1 MTGIEKIIEQIGVDA
16 AETARATIEAA
27 QNSAQEEKSSA
38 IEKASAQC
46 AQIRSQS
53 KKDVADWLER
63 ARSAG
68 MLKKRQLILSA
79 KQELISEII
88 EAAHHRLL
96 EMTDNAY
103 FTMLLKMIEK
113 YALPQ
118 KGELLF
124 SPVDY
129 QRLPTD
135 FQESVNAVFQK
146 KNASLVISNQ
156 NRSID
161 GGFVL
166 VYGEIEVNCSFA
178 ALFDSA
184 KDQLQDRVNEVL
196 FL

>member
-1 MTGIEKIIEQIGVDA
+1 MTGIEKIIEQIGLDA
-16 AETARATIEAA
+16 AETARATIEEAR
-27 QNSAQEEKSSA
+27 NSAQEEKSSTLKKVS
-38 IEKASAQC
+38 EQC
-46 AQIRSQS
+46 TQIRSQS
-53 KKDVADWLER
+53 EKDVADWLER

-68 MLKKRQLILSA
+68 LLKKRQLILSA
-79 KQELISEII
+79 KQELIGEII
-88 EAAHHRLL
+88 NTAHHQLL
-96 EMTDNAY
+96 EMTDNEY
-103 FTMLLKMIEK
+103 FKMLLKMIEK

-124 SPVDY
+124 SPADY

-135 FQESVNAVFQK
+135 FQESVNAVVQK
-146 KNASLVISNQ
+146 ENASLVISNQ

-178 ALFDSA
+178 ALFDAA